1 MKPAAHKFP
10 HEVETL
16 LRTAQAW
23 DGLTP
28 AAKTLLLGLG
38 VKLEPFVVP
47 LRVAPGQNDLRG
59 FECLAYGDGGLPFGM
74 LQNDARAAGLREGLL
89 SLTLFH
95 VALLTGQALVKR
107 VGSAVP
113 GSLWQ
118 QLRFSINVDAALLA
132 EPAFG
137 ALLDSLPRPSFPV
150 LLEASENLQVEH
162 ARPLRVLLDRH
173 ESWLGLALDDSDEL
187 AHDTRSLLTPRVRLV
202 KADGRYVRKLYRDRD
217 RAPDF
222 CLARLREL
230 RQPDHPFV
238 AEGVESDDLKRYLQ
252 DRWQVSAHGELWM
265 QGYHI
270 QVPDP
275 WSTFL
280 TPLGTD
286 PQQPQGYVV
295 PDDTLAAVG
304 SGQGFGSFT
313 GATSSGPAGG
323 HSAGPH
329 GGGRGT
335 GSGAAGSSGAGPS
348 STDRNPSAG
357 HGPAPAAAFA
367 PAGDPALGTLTR
379 WLMGL
384 VAGALTLALGALA
397 GVGPWAS
404 RTTASVTPPVAAAPT
419 GPVQKIEAK
428 GPCSVAQNGVTVLGS
443 YSVTNNCG
451 DTPAKTDK
459 K

>member
-1 MKPAAHKFP
+1 MKPAALKFP

-137 ALLDSLPRPSFPV
+137 ALLDSLPRPPFP
-150 LLEASENLQVEH
+150 
-162 ARPLRVLLDRH
+162 VLLDRH

-379 WLMGL
+379 WPMGL